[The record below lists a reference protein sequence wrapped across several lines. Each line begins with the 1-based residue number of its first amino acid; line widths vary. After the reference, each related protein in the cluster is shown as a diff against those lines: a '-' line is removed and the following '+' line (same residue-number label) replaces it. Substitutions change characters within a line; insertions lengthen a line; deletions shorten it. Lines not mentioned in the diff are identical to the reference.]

1 MKIMKKS
8 STQQSG
14 NSCLMAWIP
23 IFATVLLGSSVS
35 ACSDGEQ
42 EDQNLTATQVCD
54 FTLDASAAK
63 ALERMGA
70 TKIFGENYRNSGKN
84 YRDNPESFTLARTA
98 QMLHADT
105 TQRNSCYVYKASTDT
120 GHPLIHVDFFATDK
134 YINPDPSLEKGES
147 EDKFYPLGLYAK
159 THGTESATLYFK
171 CSTQGGGK
179 KTPYVKA
186 TLFSAS
192 GEVSPKATGQDLM
205 TILGTMSR
213 ALAKQLGCAS
223 EAALP
228 TQITEATQP
237 SG

>member
-1 MKIMKKS
+1 MKRTNKS
-8 STQQSG
+8 DTRKSG
-14 NSCLMAWIP
+14 NNCSMAWIP
-23 IFATVLLGSSVS
+23 VFTTTLLGFSAS

-42 EDQNLTATQVCD
+42 EAPHLTATQVCD
-54 FTLDASAAK
+54 STLDTSAAE

-70 TKIFGENYRNSGKN
+70 TEKFGET
-84 YRDNPESFTLARTA
+84 YRDSPEGFSLTRAA
-98 QMLHADT
+98 QTLHADVP
-105 TQRNSCYVYKASTDT
+105 QRNSCYVYKLDDHT
-120 GHPLIHVDFFATDK
+120 GRPLIDVEFFAIDRYMKPDHSPDK
-134 YINPDPSLEKGES
+134 GDTEN
-147 EDKFYPLGLYAK
+147 KFYPIGLYAK

-171 CSTQGGGK
+171 CSTQGGGNE
-179 KTPYVKA
+179 TPYVKA

-213 ALAKQLGCAS
+213 ALAKQVGCAS

-228 TQITEATQP
+228 AQITEAAQS